1 MLNSSKYP
9 VVNKS
14 RKTVQWFGGGWHS
27 LIPYTLTE
35 KQAAC
40 QIIYKPL
47 SWVNFETKSESTLS
61 NSKGRERTLSAF
73 PGSTPSTCNLLESW
87 LFLKMWD
94 LFMMM
99 KVYTFRPLP
108 CQFCATNF
116 WNECCCCLLF
126 RHWVILCAELLPAG
140 CVSPKWQKPRVRSV
154 NNYNPTA

>member
-1 MLNSSKYP
+1 MLDSSKYP

-14 RKTVQWFGGGWHS
+14 RKTVQWFGSGWHS
-27 LIPYTLTE
+27 LIPHILTV
-35 KQAAC
+35 KQAASE
-40 QIIYKPL
+40 ILYKQL
-47 SWVNFETKSESTLS
+47 SVESI
-61 NSKGRERTLSAF
+61 SKPKVKVHFTSKRRERTLSVF

-87 LFLKMWD
+87 LFSKMWD

-99 KVYTFRPLP
+99 KTYTFRPLP
-108 CQFCATNF
+108 CQFCATIF

-140 CVSPKWQKPRVRSV
+140 CVSPKWQKLRIRSV